1 MLSYRP
7 LWISVRMRNLSSTG
21 DQGDQDEALQRF
33 RRVEGCS
40 EMGIPQ
46 ITVRRDAAE
55 TSAQEQ
61 SV

>member
-40 EMGIPQ
+40 EMGIP
-46 ITVRRDAAE
+46 
-55 TSAQEQ
+55 
-61 SV
+61 